1 MSDVIQT
8 LPKIVEAYRRSA
20 FNPVANLTPEKLAN
34 QLTSFKAG
42 DLRELALTMDAIE
55 ERDDTLAGVVPK
67 AKSAVARH
75 GFEIVVNEH
84 IPAGMEQLAEQQR
97 EALQYFYDHVRAE
110 NALEGDE
117 VGEFSLLV
125 RQMMDAKGKRY
136 AAHHIV
142 WQSDG
147 PGRYSARL
155 IHVPLWF
162 FEARTGKLRYIAQ
175 PFGYDGV
182 PLEAGAWMVSVGQG
196 LMRAC
201 AVAWM
206 FKRMSL
212 NDWVSYCDKF
222 GFPGIHGKT
231 DSAKGSPEW
240 NDFVDAIAAFAND
253 WSAVTNRAADIN
265 LIEAKGQGVLPFP
278 PLVER
283 MDRAL
288 ATLWRGGD
296 LSTMSKDG
304 AAVGSNSQSGESDII
319 EQDDAQWVGEQLRL
333 KLDRLVIDYTFGEGT
348 PALAYVKVL
357 TAAKDNIDLD
367 LKIDAFAVQN
377 GHPISKKQFAERYS
391 RPLPDAADELLKAPV
406 ALPVQGA
413 GNPFAPRLPGASN
426 ERLRGALNTQDAAF
440 RLAALEKVGKAQ
452 AEHLAPVRKRLE
464 QILAIENPA
473 EQTAALERLRAGLPE
488 YIRSLKPDSALVKT
502 FETIFGSALVSGA
515 VEAANAKQ

>member
-1 MSDVIQT
+1 MSDVIQS
-8 LPKIVEAYRRSA
+8 LSKIVEAHRRSA
-20 FNPVANLTPEKLAN
+20 FNPIANLTPEKLAT

-42 DLRELALTMDAIE
+42 DLRDLALTMDAIE

-125 RQMMDAKGKRY
+125 RQMMDAKGKKY
-136 AAHHIV
+136 SAHHIV

-162 FEARTGKLRYIAQ
+162 FEARSGRLRYIQQ
-175 PFGYDGV
+175 PYGYDGV
-182 PLEAGAWMVSVGQG
+182 ALEQGEWLIAVGQG

-231 DSAKGSPEW
+231 DAAKDTPEW

-265 LIEAKGQGVLPFP
+265 LIEAKGSGVLPFP

-319 EQDDAQWVGEQLRL
+319 EQDDAQWISEQLRI
-333 KLDRLVIDYTFGEGT
+333 KLDRLVLDYTFGEGT

-357 TAAKDNIDLD
+357 TSPQENIDQD
-367 LKIDAFAVQN
+367 LKIDAFAVLN
-377 GHPISKKQFAERYS
+377 GHPISQKQFAERYS
-391 RPLPDAADELLKAPV
+391 RPVPDAADLLLKAP
-406 ALPVQGA
+406 AVQA
-413 GNPFAPRLPGASN
+413 PGNPFAPRLPGAIN
-426 ERLRGALNTQDAAF
+426 ERLRPALNTQDAAF
-440 RLAALEKVGKAQ
+440 RLAALEKIGTAQ

-464 QILAIENPA
+464 QILTIENAA
-473 EQTAALERLRAGLPE
+473 EQTAALERLKAGLPE
-488 YIRSLKPDSALVKT
+488 YVRSLKPDSALVKT
-502 FETIFGSALVSGA
+502 FEAIFGSAVVSGA
-515 VEAANAKQ
+515 AEATAAKL